1 MPRRAPLRTS
11 SPSHPRLESGK
22 GEWHSQWYLI
32 HFSDATH
39 LDALSS
45 FRSNIHCINMI
56 RLINKKE
63 RNYDRSQDRNT

>member
-11 SPSHPRLESGK
+11 SPSHPRLDSGK

-39 LDALSS
+39 LDAFVFSLKHSLHKHDQ
-45 FRSNIHCINMI
+45 IDQQEGEK
-56 RLINKKE
+56 L
-63 RNYDRSQDRNT
+63 

>member
-22 GEWHSQWYLI
+22 GELHSQWYLI

-39 LDALSS
+39 LDAL
-45 FRSNIHCINMI
+45 
-56 RLINKKE
+56 RLFAQTFIA
-63 RNYDRSQDRNT
+63 

>member
-39 LDALSS
+39 LDDVRRFARAFMREQSQSGTL
-45 FRSNIHCINMI
+45 
-56 RLINKKE
+56 LAG
-63 RNYDRSQDRNT
+63 RN